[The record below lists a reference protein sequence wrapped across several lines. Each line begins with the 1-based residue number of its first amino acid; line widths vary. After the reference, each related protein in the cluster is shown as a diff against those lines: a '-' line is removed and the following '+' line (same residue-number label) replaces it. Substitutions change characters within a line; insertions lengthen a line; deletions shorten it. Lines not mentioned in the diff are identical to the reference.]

1 MIPLRYHLADGLHDA
16 LELLE
21 GPNDPAVDELELGKD
36 GRAEL
41 LERAVEAIDVLDG
54 LRRLWVLRLEVVLCA
69 NGVIDG
75 CEVLGV
81 AGAAREEG

>member
-1 MIPLRYHLADGLHDA
+1 MIPLRDHLADGLHDA

-21 GPNDPAVDELELGKD
+21 GPDNPAVDELELGED
-36 GRAEL
+36 GGAEL
-41 LERAVEAIDVLDG
+41 FERAVEAINVLDG
-54 LRRLWVLRLEVVLCA
+54 LRRLWVFRLEVVLCA

-75 CEVLGV
+75 CEVLGI